1 MKKSEKLNCRKNSD
15 SNYKRKRFIILIY
28 KEHIHINKQEISGY
42 GNKKK
47 KKQQQLVTQRRNIH
61 VQQTLHFFQIIC
73 QGRKGKFKHW
83 YDPLN

>member
-15 SNYKRKRFIILIY
+15 SNYKRKRFIIPIY

-47 KKQQQLVTQRRNIH
+47 KKEAAASDPKKKYTCPTNIAF
-61 VQQTLHFFQIIC
+61 LSNYLSRKKGQI
-73 QGRKGKFKHW
+73 
-83 YDPLN
+83 